1 MLKYYISLL
10 TIIFA
15 FLLLTSPTNLFAQ
28 NSVSGTV
35 KDAKTGEA
43 LIGASVLVKGTTTGA
58 VTDLDGN
65 FKISLPANDGKE
77 YKLVA
82 SYLGY
87 LKKEVAVNNATV
99 LTIELAQ
106 DTKQLSEVIVTA
118 FGVETEKKQINYSI
132 QEVETKEIIDSGQD
146 NIVNAL
152 QGKVTGVQITNTSGS
167 PGASS
172 SIIIRGASSINEG
185 TDNQPL
191 FVVDGI
197 PISNS
202 AAFGGSNRA
211 FDINTNDVASMTVLK
226 PGPAAALYGI
236 AAANGAIIITTKSAK
251 SGKSTVTFSS
261 GVSVD
266 QALRPSP
273 RQMKFTQGS
282 LGVFDD
288 ESTSNW
294 GPQTLPNQQVFDNV
308 NNFLQYGIRQKYDLS
323 VSGGSEKANGYI
335 SGNFLDHTGIFP
347 GERLTRYGLLI
358 KGTTQINDKISVTS
372 SANFINTDNT
382 RTGFGTMFNVYRWPI
397 NNDMSNY
404 QNSDGSKRFLI
415 DRPAGQEWRNPENPY
430 WRAENNPNTD
440 DIQRLIVT
448 NTISWS
454 ILDNLTFT
462 YRFGGDF
469 TNHFYQSITSPGS
482 TGGAITFT
490 GAMQEFER
498 TARILTSTALL
509 QYDETFFDKLQVSAL
524 IGHNFQSDFGKNTS
538 ISGTGFRNPDFV
550 NINNLQNFEP
560 PSQSIGQ
567 RQIIGAFSDIK
578 LDYNGMVSLGLTG
591 RYDWSS
597 SLAVSKNPFFYPSA
611 SLGVVFTEFFER
623 NSILSFGK
631 LRASVSQ
638 TAKDPSP
645 HRLASVVE
653 PYNGING
660 GFKYDFFAG
669 NPDLEPE
676 FSNNWE
682 IGADLRFFE
691 GSLGIDFAYYESITD
706 DILLSSR
713 VSPASGWIQLLFN
726 AGSIQNRGM
735 ELTIDY
741 DMPSSVLNSDA
752 VRWNVLA
759 NISGNRSKV
768 FALPSF
774 VSRLPVT
781 AGQVISAAR
790 PTSFL
795 DRPLFAIEGSTY
807 LYNEFGQLVVDE
819 DGRPRF
825 GSYITDGEGN
835 YELNSDGT
843 RKIDNTNAYLG
854 NREPKAII
862 GITNTFEYKNFNL
875 SFLFD
880 IRVGGVVLNAA
891 KATMIGNGSAA
902 YLEEYRNKSTL
913 FEGVVETEAGF
924 EENAQATVLNQSFF
938 NDYAGIGSNFVEDA
952 SWTRLRYVTLSYNL
966 PEAWSSKIGSKNLS
980 FSLTGRNLVLWTKYS
995 GGDPETNYAG
1005 AGVGGVGTIGLDYF
1019 NVPTTRGIDLTLK
1032 AIF

>member
-1 MLKYYISLL
+1 MKEHYISSILIL
-10 TIIFA
+10 FA
-15 FLLLTSPTNLFAQ
+15 ILLLLSPSQLFAQ
-28 NSVSGTV
+28 NSISGTV
-35 KDAKTGEA
+35 KDAETGES
-43 LIGASVLVKGTTTGA
+43 LTGANVIIKGTTTGS

-65 FKISLPANDGKE
+65 FKILLPDNASE
-77 YKLVA
+77 VILIV

-87 LKKEVAVNNATV
+87 AKKEVPVNGESV
-99 LTIELAQ
+99 LNISLSQ
-106 DTKQLSEVIVTA
+106 DITQLGEVVVTA
-118 FGVETEKKQINYSI
+118 FGVEQEKKQINYSV
-132 QEVETKEIIDSGQD
+132 QEVEAKEIMDSRQD

-202 AAFGGSNRA
+202 ASFGGSNRA

-236 AAANGAIIITTKSAK
+236 AAANGAIIITTKSAAA
-251 SGKSTVTFSS
+251 GKATVNFSS

-266 QALRPSP
+266 RALRPSP
-273 RQMKFTQGS
+273 RQMKFTQGN
-282 LGVFDD
+282 LGVFDN

-294 GPQTLPNQQVFDNV
+294 GPQVLPNQEVYDNV
-308 NNFLQYGIRQKYDLS
+308 DNFLQYGIRQKYDLS
-323 VSGGSEKANGYI
+323 IAGGTETANGYI

-347 GERLTRYGLLI
+347 GERLTRYGLLL
-358 KGTTQINDKISVTS
+358 KGTVQFNDKLSITS
-372 SANFINTDNT
+372 STNLINTDNT
-382 RTGFGTMFNVYRWPI
+382 RTGFGTMANVYRWPI
-397 NNDMSNY
+397 NDDMSNY
-404 QNSDGSKRFLI
+404 LNPDGSKRFLI
-415 DRPAGQEWRNPENPY
+415 DRPAGEEWRNIENPY
-430 WRAENNPNTD
+430 WRAENNPISD
-440 DIQRLIVT
+440 DIQRIIVT
-448 NTISWS
+448 NTVNWS
-454 ILDNLTFT
+454 ISEDLTFT

-469 TNHFYQSITSPGS
+469 TNHFYRTVTSPGS
-482 TGGAITFT
+482 TGDAINFT
-490 GAMQEFER
+490 GAMQETER
-498 TARILTSTALL
+498 SSRILTSTALL
-509 QYDETFFDKLQVSAL
+509 QYNKTFFDKLQVSAL
-524 IGHNFQSDFGKNTS
+524 VGHNFQKDYGRNTT
-538 ISGTGFRNPDFV
+538 ISGTGFRNPILT

-560 PSQSIGQ
+560 PSQGIGQ
-567 RQIIGAFSDIK
+567 REIIGAFSDVK
-578 LDYNGMVSLGLTG
+578 FDYNGMISLGLTG

-597 SLAVSKNPFFYPSA
+597 SLAVNKNPFFYPSA

-623 NSILSFGK
+623 NNILSFGK

-645 HRLASVVE
+645 HRLASIVE
-653 PYNGING
+653 PYSGING
-660 GFKYDFFAG
+660 GVKYDFFAG

-676 FSNNWE
+676 FTSNWE
-682 IGADLRFFE
+682 VGADLKFFE
-691 GSLGIDFAYYESITD
+691 GALGLDFSYYESNTD
-706 DILLSSR
+706 EILLSSR

-726 AGSIQNRGM
+726 AGSIQNKGM
-735 ELTIDY
+735 ELAITY
-741 DMPSSVLNSDA
+741 TMPSTLLNSDDI
-752 VRWNVLA
+752 RWHIMA

-768 FALPSF
+768 SALPSF

-781 AGQVISAAR
+781 SGQVISAAR

-795 DRPLFAIEGSTY
+795 GEPLFAIEGSTY

-825 GSYITDGEGN
+825 GSYLKDAEGD
-835 YELNSDGT
+835 YVLNDDGT
-843 RKIDNTNAYLG
+843 RQIDGNNVYLG

-862 GITNTFEYKNFNL
+862 GITNTFDYKNFSL

-891 KATMIGNGSAA
+891 QATMIANGSAE
-902 YLEEYRNKSTL
+902 YLETYRNKSTV
-913 FEGVVETEAGF
+913 FEGVVETEGGF
-924 EENAQATVLNQSFF
+924 VENTQETVLDQSFF
-938 NDYAGIGSNFVEDA
+938 TNYAGIGSNFVEDA
-952 SWTRLRYVTLSYNL
+952 SWTRLRYVTLSYDL
-966 PEAWSSKIGSKNLS
+966 PQTWASKIGTKKLS
-980 FSLTGRNLVLWTKYS
+980 FSVTGRNLALWTRYS

-1019 NVPTTRGIDLTLK
+1019 NVPTTQGIDVTLN
-1032 AIF
+1032 ATF